1 MTENKKGF
9 RDLAKSRYGDPLLA
23 KLQMIDLAKSRYK
36 YPLLAK
42 LQTGDLAKSNLFYIP
57 LRSNCTNMKAIIGR
71 KREQKLLNWC
81 LESGK
86 PEFVAVY
93 GRRRIGKTF
102 LIREFF
108 DKRFA
113 FYFSGVENSSKR
125 TQLENFNIA
134 INQYSNT
141 YFPPAETWN
150 RAFEQLKNVLVQS
163 RTKGRKVI
171 FIDELPW
178 LDTPSSN
185 FIPAFEYFWN
195 TWASAQSDIFLI
207 ICGSATSWIINK
219 LIKNRGGLHNRVTRQ
234 IALEPF
240 SLSECEEYVKSKKLA
255 LDKKNILDY
264 YMIIGGVPYYWEQLD
279 KSLGLAGNVDNL
291 FFKKNGALRNE
302 FDKIYNSL
310 FNHSEKHIRVVN
322 CIGKKRMGQTR
333 DEIVRNTGLANGG
346 SLTRLLEEL
355 EQCGFIRSYSN
366 YGKKT
371 KEKLYQLV
379 DYISLFHLNFIQ
391 NRKVSDENYWTNMLN
406 TPLINSWRGYAYE
419 LVCLDHIPQIRNKLG
434 ISGVLTY
441 TLSWRGKSE
450 NREVQIDLLIER
462 NDRIINLCEIKYA
475 DNEYAIT
482 KTADENLRNKR
493 STFIDETKIRKTVH
507 TTMITTYGVK
517 HNAYWNNI
525 QSEVTMEDLFFPDR

>member
-1 MTENKKGF
+1 M
-9 RDLAKSRYGDPLLA
+9 
-23 KLQMIDLAKSRYK
+23 
-36 YPLLAK
+36 
-42 LQTGDLAKSNLFYIP
+42 
-57 LRSNCTNMKAIIGR
+57 NMKVIIGR
-71 KREQKLLNWC
+71 KWEQKLLNQY

-108 DKRFA
+108 DKKFA
-113 FYFSGVENSSKR
+113 FYFSGVENSSKQ

-134 INQYSNT
+134 INRYSNT
-141 YFPPAETWN
+141 YFPPVKTWN
-150 RAFEQLKNVLVQS
+150 RAFEQLKSVLEQS
-163 RTKGRKVI
+163 KSKKRQVI

-178 LDTPSSN
+178 LDTPSSG

-195 TWASAQSDIFLI
+195 TWASTRNDIFLI

-234 IALEPF
+234 IALKPF
-240 SLSECEEYVKSKKLA
+240 SLNECEEYAKSKKLA

-264 YMIIGGVPYYWEQLD
+264 YAIIGGVPYYWEQLD
-279 KSLGLAGNVDNL
+279 KSLGLTGNIDDL
-291 FFKKNGALRNE
+291 FFKKNGVLRNE
-302 FDKIYNSL
+302 FDRIYNSL
-310 FNHSEKHIRVVN
+310 FKHSEKHIRVVN

-333 DEIVRNTGLANGG
+333 DEIVHEAGLANGG
-346 SLTRLLEEL
+346 SLTRVLEEL
-355 EQCGFIRSYSN
+355 EQCGFIRSYGN

-406 TPLINSWRGYAYE
+406 TPLINSWRGYAFE
-419 LVCLDHIPQIRNKLG
+419 LVCLDHISQIRRKLG

-450 NREVQIDLLIER
+450 NGGAQVDLLIER

-475 DNEYAIT
+475 DNEYVIT
-482 KTADENLRNKR
+482 KTMDENLRNKR
-493 STFIDETKIRKTVH
+493 STFIAETKIRKTVH
-507 TTMITTYGVK
+507 ITMITTYGVK

-525 QSEVTMEDLFFPDR
+525 QSEVIMGDLFFPNNQS